1 MTDAPLLVDIDQNGT
16 GWVTLNRPDVH
27 NAFDDVLIAELTAAL
42 ERLGT
47 DRAVRAVAL
56 RAAGKSFSAGGDLNW
71 MRRMAGYSP
80 DENRRDAEGLAA
92 MLGTL
97 SHCAKPTLALVQGA
111 VLGGGVGLVAA
122 CDIALAAEEA
132 TFCLSEV
139 KLGLIPATIGP
150 YVIAA
155 VGERQARRYALTA
168 ERFDAM
174 EAMRIGL
181 VHEVVP
187 AAGLAAA
194 AERMLGALAG
204 NGPLALAATKDL
216 VRAVAGRPIDAEVM
230 AETARRIADIR
241 ASDEGREGITAFLE
255 KRKPGWVED

>member
-187 AAGLAAA
+187 GTTVYAGPNVKHKIVNDGDDELKLMWTLMPGGL
-194 AERMLGALAG
+194 E
-204 NGPLALAATKDL
+204 DFFQ
-216 VRAVAGRPIDAEVM
+216 AVGRD
-230 AETARRIADIR
+230 
-241 ASDEGREGITAFLE
+241 
-255 KRKPGWVED
+255 RKPGEPAPEPFPRPENVEEIEAQTVFSPGSEKV